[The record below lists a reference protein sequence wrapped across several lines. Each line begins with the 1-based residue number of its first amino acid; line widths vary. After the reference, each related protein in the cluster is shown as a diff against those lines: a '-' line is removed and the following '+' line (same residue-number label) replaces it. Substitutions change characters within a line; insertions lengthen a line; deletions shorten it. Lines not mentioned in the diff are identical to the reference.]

1 MFKPQTVLL
10 SGVFIFIFSK
20 MTDITATEQDR
31 TLDKDKEN
39 NETLAMVISRRK
51 KNGMDLRSEGNG
63 EKKVKVNKQEIILM
77 EDEK

>member
-1 MFKPQTVLL
+1 
-10 SGVFIFIFSK
+10 

-63 EKKVKVNKQEIILM
+63 EMQKKSR
-77 EDEK
+77 